1 MSKCYGSQRFRA
13 WRSGGFEALT
23 CPQALKFIRCTNVE
37 FTTSP
42 AIAAKPVL
50 QAGVLVFRVLQP
62 LSILSFATHC
72 PNVFVSVCVLEFLK
86 FFRREGIFLKQF
98 FSGWRKAYSFCS
110 FGLCADLRGCKMCML
125 LRCGLYVIFECK
137 WWRFNVCACC

>member
-1 MSKCYGSQRFRA
+1 MCS
-13 WRSGGFEALT
+13 SGLEALS
-23 CPQALKFIRCTNVE
+23 CPFSTKFFRSTDLR

-42 AIAAKPVL
+42 AIATYTLL
-50 QAGVLVFRVLQP
+50 QAGVPVVRVLQP
-62 LSILSFATHC
+62 LSLLSFANS
-72 PNVFVSVCVLEFLK
+72 PNVFVSDCELEFLK

-110 FGLCADLRGCKMCML
+110 FGLWADLRGCKMCML

-137 WWRFNVCACC
+137 WWCFYVCACR